1 MNQYIFLVE
10 LSSTEI
16 YHYVVAADSRDDAEA
31 RIRAKYADIPHMH
44 YVAEATTF
52 ND

>member
-10 LSSTEI
+10 LSSTEV
-16 YHYVVAADSRDDAEA
+16 YHYVVAADSRETAEQ
-31 RIRAKYADIPHMH
+31 RIRTKFADIPHMH

-52 ND
+52 HD

>member
-10 LSSTEI
+10 ITSTEV
-16 YHYVVAADSRDDAEA
+16 YHYVVAADSRDEAEQ
-31 RIRAKYADIPHMH
+31 RILAKHVGIPHMH

-52 ND
+52 HD